1 MTLGLIIS
9 FFVTFL
15 LLPVLLN
22 LLSSEKEISIQ
33 DTEKSIITS
42 LLASF
47 TKNNKFLI
55 YIITIIIIFISLFG
69 IFKLEVENSFINYFD
84 KETEIYKGMKKID
97 DELGGTTPLNVILKF
112 PKKEIV
118 LKKIKMMI

>member
-9 FFVTFL
+9 FFVTFS
-15 LLPVLLN
+15 LLPALLN

-47 TKNNKFLI
+47 
-55 YIITIIIIFISLFG
+55 Y
-69 IFKLEVENSFINYFD
+69 
-84 KETEIYKGMKKID
+84 
-97 DELGGTTPLNVILKF
+97 
-112 PKKEIV
+112 
-118 LKKIKMMI
+118 

>member
-15 LLPVLLN
+15 LLPALLN

-47 TKNNKFLI
+47 TKNNKFL
-55 YIITIIIIFISLFG
+55 FIL
-69 IFKLEVENSFINYFD
+69 LQ
-84 KETEIYKGMKKID
+84 
-97 DELGGTTPLNVILKF
+97 
-112 PKKEIV
+112 
-118 LKKIKMMI
+118 